1 MKIMSFNTQHCLNYL
16 EKKIDFE
23 LMARV
28 IRESGAKIV
37 GLNEMRGAGEIATAF
52 RLNESVAEILTGIIL
67 FFIIGSEFFVSYKV
81 NFRRAH
87 KEGKIKND

>member
-1 MKIMSFNTQHCLNYL
+1 MALTSFLIVFL
-16 EKKIDFE
+16 E
-23 LMARV
+23 
-28 IRESGAKIV
+28 
-37 GLNEMRGAGEIATAF
+37 RGAGEIATAF

-67 FFIIGSEFFVSYKV
+67 FFIIGSEFFVNYKV